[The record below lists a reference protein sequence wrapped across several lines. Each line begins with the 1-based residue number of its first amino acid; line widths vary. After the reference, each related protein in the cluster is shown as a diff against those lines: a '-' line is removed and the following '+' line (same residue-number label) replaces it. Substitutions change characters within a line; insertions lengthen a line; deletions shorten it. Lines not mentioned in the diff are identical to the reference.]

1 MHSTLATPSLQFG
14 EVMGEIAGLCAQVY
28 AVQQEARTKQKLNNT
43 ELRKRRDTVLAD
55 ITKGWPDATSGKPLE
70 KDSVAGITEK
80 VSFLDCVTFRGLNIQ
95 STLEALQTSA

>member
-14 EVMGEIAGLCAQVY
+14 EVMGEIAGLYAQVY

-55 ITKGWPDATSGKPLE
+55 ITKGWPNTAGGEPLG
-70 KDSVAGITEK
+70 KDSVEGITEK
-80 VSFLDCVTFRGLNIQ
+80 VNFFDCVTFRGLNV
-95 STLEALQTSA
+95 

>member
-80 VSFLDCVTFRGLNIQ
+80 ISFLDCVTFRGLNV
-95 STLEALQTSA
+95 